1 MTNISP
7 VMVKNRTF
15 WNTEGHVKVT
25 FSLLLEIISKTIW
38 KFKQFCI
45 WCRVLRVYYKRYML
59 GLNLVIFTVFKKGLN
74 ISNGQPEAVYRKKE
88 KKRKGQI
95 IQWTKGW
102 TMIYKTLHRKLKI
115 EQLMRYTISF
125 SFFVIYK
132 LLQNQNLQHSCD

>member
-1 MTNISP
+1 
-7 VMVKNRTF
+7 
-15 WNTEGHVKVT
+15 
-25 FSLLLEIISKTIW
+25 
-38 KFKQFCI
+38 
-45 WCRVLRVYYKRYML
+45 ML

-74 ISNGQPEAVYRKKE
+74 ISNGQPEAVYQKKKE
-88 KKRKGQI
+88 KKR
-95 IQWTKGW
+95 TKGW